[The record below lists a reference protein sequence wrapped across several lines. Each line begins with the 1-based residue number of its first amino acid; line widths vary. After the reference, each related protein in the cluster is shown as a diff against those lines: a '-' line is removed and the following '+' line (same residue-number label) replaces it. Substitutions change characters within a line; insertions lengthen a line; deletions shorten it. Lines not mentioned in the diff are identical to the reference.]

1 MAAPHV
7 GLLIIELKI
16 AGSDSLK
23 DKRSVIK
30 SLLAVSRRE
39 YNVSTAEIDHLDNWR
54 RSELAFTCVSNRPSY
69 CREVINSVL
78 KYLDSLPEIEVTN
91 SEIEQW

>member
-7 GLLIIELKI
+7 GLLITELHI
-16 AGSDSLK
+16 PGADSLK

-30 SLLAVSRRE
+30 SILAVSRRE
-39 YNVSTAEIDHLDNWR
+39 YNVSGAEIDHLDNRR
-54 RSELAFTCVSNRPSY
+54 RSELAFTCVSNRPSQ
-69 CREVINSVL
+69 CREVIASVL
-78 KYLDSLPEIEVTN
+78 KYLDSLPDIEVTS